1 MNNLE
6 INIENRGEEM
16 LLKCAG
22 RLDANWATHLNDSID
37 RLVRDG
43 HYQLSLDLTEIEYLS
58 SAGIRS
64 LVAQYKNLKS
74 VNGYFC
80 IQAMSENVETV
91 LNMVG
96 MVDMLKE
103 KPVKAEAPK
112 QKEENLDQWTDRGFT
127 FKVTALQADGKSE
140 LSCYG
145 KPELVL
151 QSAFTA
157 GQARNVKSEEQCFA
171 IGLGAIGDSFDECKN
186 RFGEYIMFGKNI
198 AYLPADGSNK
208 PDYMMSSGKLVASL
222 TELYGIHFKGNFSY
236 LLRFEGNDR
245 KTSIGLSELAENF
258 RKLTKSDQIGVVM
271 LAESAGLIGTS
282 LNASPVD
289 GKKIFTFPEVKETL
303 NFTTEPAHNK
313 MLSLSVGYFS
323 FSERTETAKFAR
335 PLKAGSSAN
344 GHVHTA
350 VFPYVPLKK
359 TAIDLNETIDFLFET
374 SELTDILHLTN
385 DDREITGLGE
395 SQFVQGFCWIVP
407 IESTNHLSSK

>member
-43 HYQLSLDLTEIEYLS
+43 HYQLSLDLTGIEYLS

-74 VNGYFC
+74 VNGYFY
-80 IQAMSENVETV
+80 IQSMSENVETV

-96 MVDMLKE
+96 MANMLKE
-103 KPVKAEAPK
+103 KPVKVETPK
-112 QKEENLDQWTDRGFT
+112 QKEESLDEWADSGFT
-127 FKVTALQADGKSE
+127 FKMTVLHKNGRSE

-157 GQARNVKSEEQCFA
+157 EEAREIKSEEQHFA
-171 IGLGAIGDSFDECKN
+171 IGLGAIGVSYDECKN
-186 RFGEYIMFGKNI
+186 RFGEYIMFGKTV

-222 TELYGIHFKGNFSY
+222 TELYGLHFKGNFSH

-258 RKLTKSDQIGVVM
+258 RKLTNSDQIGLVM
-271 LAESAGLIGTS
+271 LAESGGLIGTS

-323 FSERTETAKFAR
+323 FSEKEETAKFVR
-335 PLKAGSSAN
+335 PLKANSSAN

-407 IESTNHLSSK
+407 IESTNNLSSK